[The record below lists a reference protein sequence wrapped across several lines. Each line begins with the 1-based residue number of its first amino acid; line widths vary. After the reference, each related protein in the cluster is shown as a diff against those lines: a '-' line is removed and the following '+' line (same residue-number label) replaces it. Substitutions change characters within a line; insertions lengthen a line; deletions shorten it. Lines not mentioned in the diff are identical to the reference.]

1 MLNCCIKSAW
11 KFPRFYVFF
20 SNLFSRKWTSNS
32 HLSLINYFY
41 KISWKR
47 RVFNRIVLP
56 LWCKCWIAVT
66 AASNRLENFLVWFV
80 GVCCNAADGG
90 TFSKVSFVAIV
101 SSVESKVFRVKF
113 DKNSILSR
121 VFLQLQ
127 IWIVNYYVRKSVR
140 KSQ

>member
-1 MLNCCIKSAW
+1 MK
-11 KFPRFYVFF
+11 
-20 SNLFSRKWTSNS
+20 
-32 HLSLINYFY
+32 
-41 KISWKR
+41 
-47 RVFNRIVLP
+47 VFNRIILP

-121 VFLQLQ
+121 VFLQRQ

-140 KSQ
+140 KSVFPVHFGISIHDLSWRQQKQCLFSLLRFSDELSVVIIDNPY